1 MSHARRFSVVVL
13 SVMLLVFPDLP
24 AKGGT
29 IAIKAARLID
39 GKGDRVLAN
48 PVVVVEGNQIVSVS
62 SGGTVPSGAEVIDL
76 GEATLL
82 PGLIDTHTHVLLQG
96 DPTDKEY
103 EDQILRESQ
112 VYRALRATVAM
123 RSALMNGFT
132 TIRDVETEGAFYADV
147 DLKKAVE
154 NGVIVGPR
162 MVVSTRALS
171 STGAYPLRGFPY
183 EVTVPSGVQV
193 CDGADEC
200 RKAVR
205 QQIKYGADWIKF
217 YADRAYY
224 QRPDGTFWAITNFTQ
239 EEANAIVD
247 EAHKLKKKVAA
258 HSITRAGHQLSLAAG
273 ADSLEHADVLDDQTI
288 RELVAKGKWIV
299 PTFTV
304 TEYVAAPRGGVW
316 PALMKAHDETFRK
329 AVQAGVKVAFGTDAG
344 GFPWT
349 MNQAR
354 EFAYMVKNGM
364 TPMQAIQSATSAAA
378 ALLDMQEKI
387 GSVESGKLA
396 DLVAVPG
403 DPLADVTL
411 LEKVNFVMKEGVV
424 YKH

>member
-1 MSHARRFSVVVL
+1 MPLAKKSAVSVL
-13 SVMLLVFPDLP
+13 SFLLFVLP
-24 AKGGT
+24 ALPARGGT

-39 GKGDRVLAN
+39 GKSDKIVAN
-48 PVVVVEGNQIVSVS
+48 PVVVVEGNRIVSVT
-62 SGGTVPSGAEVIDL
+62 SGGPIPSGAEAIDL
-76 GEATLL
+76 GQATLL

-123 RSALMNGFT
+123 RNALMNGFT
-132 TIRDVETEGAFYADV
+132 TLRDVETEGAFYADV

-183 EVTVPSGVQV
+183 EVVVPSGVQV
-193 CDGADEC
+193 CDGADGC
-200 RKAVR
+200 RNAVR
-205 QQIKYGADWIKF
+205 EQVKYGADWIKF

-224 QRPDGTFWAITNFTQ
+224 QRPDGSFWAIPNFTQ

-247 EAHKLKKKVAA
+247 EAHRLRKKVAA
-258 HSITRAGHQLSLAAG
+258 HSITRAGHQLALTAG

-288 RELVAKGKWIV
+288 RELVAKGTWIV

-316 PALMKAHDETFRK
+316 PALMKAHDETFKR

-349 MNQAR
+349 TNQAK

-378 ALLDMQEKI
+378 ALLDLGDKI
-387 GSVESGKLA
+387 GSIERGKLA
-396 DLVAVPG
+396 DIVAVPG
-403 DPLADVTL
+403 DPLADLTL
-411 LEKVNFVMKEGVV
+411 LEKVNFVMKDGVV

>member
-1 MSHARRFSVVVL
+1 MSLAKRSCTSVL
-13 SVMLLVFPDLP
+13 SFLLFVLPTLP
-24 AKGGT
+24 ARGGT
-29 IAIKAARLID
+29 IAIKAARLIE
-39 GKGDRVLAN
+39 GKSDRIVAN
-48 PVVVVEGNQIVSVS
+48 AVVVVEGNRIVSVT
-62 SGGTVPSGAEVIDL
+62 SGGPIPSGAEVIDL
-76 GEATLL
+76 GQATLL

-112 VYRALRATVAM
+112 VYRALRATLAM
-123 RSALMNGFT
+123 RNALINGFT
-132 TIRDVETEGAFYADV
+132 TLRDLETEGAFYADV

-162 MVVSTRALS
+162 LSVATRALS

-183 EVTVPSGVQV
+183 EVAVPSGVQV

-205 QQIKYGADWIKF
+205 EQVKYGADWIKF

-224 QRPDGTFWAITNFTQ
+224 QRPDGTFWSIPNFTQ
-239 EEANAIVD
+239 AEANAIVD
-247 EAHKLKKKVAA
+247 EAHRLRKKVAA
-258 HSITRAGHQLSLAAG
+258 HSITRAGHQLALTAG

-288 RELVAKGKWIV
+288 RELVAKGTWIV

-304 TEYVAAPRGGVW
+304 TDYVAAPRGGVW

-344 GFPWT
+344 GFPWSI
-349 MNQAR
+349 NQAK

-378 ALLDMQEKI
+378 TLLDVQDKI
-387 GSVESGKLA
+387 GSIEPGKLA
-396 DLVAVPG
+396 DIVAVPG

-411 LEKVNFVMKEGVV
+411 LEKVNFVMKDGVV

>member
-1 MSHARRFSVVVL
+1 MSHAKQFAMAVL
-13 SVMLLVFPDLP
+13 SSMLFVFLSLP
-24 AKGGT
+24 ASGGT

-39 GKGDRVLAN
+39 GKSERAMAN
-48 PVVVVEGNQIVSVS
+48 PVVVIEGNRIVSVS
-62 SGGTVPSGAEVIDL
+62 SGGTIPAGAEVIDL
-76 GEATLL
+76 GQATLL
-82 PGLIDTHTHVLLQG
+82 PGLIDAHTHVLLQG

-123 RSALMNGFT
+123 RNALMNGFT
-132 TIRDVETEGAFYADV
+132 TLRDVETEGAFYADV

-154 NGVIVGPR
+154 HGLIVGPR

-183 EVTVPSGVQV
+183 EVGVPSGVQV
-193 CDGADEC
+193 CDGAEEC

-205 QQIKYGADWIKF
+205 EQIKYGADWIKF

-224 QRPDGTFWAITNFTQ
+224 QRPDGTFWSIPNFTQ

-247 EAHKLKKKVAA
+247 EAHRLRRKVAA
-258 HSITRAGHQLSLAAG
+258 HSITRAGHQLALTAG

-288 RELVAKGKWIV
+288 RELVAKGTWIV

-349 MNQAR
+349 MNQAK

-364 TPMQAIQSATSAAA
+364 TPIEAIQSATSAAA
-378 ALLDMQEKI
+378 TLLDMQDRI
-387 GSVESGKLA
+387 GSIEPGKLA

-411 LEKVNFVMKEGVV
+411 MEKVHFVMKEGVV